1 MRNLPAGK
9 PTISSVIPLGRFSVN
24 GVSFA
29 GGGGGEEG
37 AGGATLGNGVDVTVA
52 IGNCVDV
59 TLGTHTTRNPLP
71 PSRLTLKR
79 NAERQYL
86 GALLQEPPRSM

>member
-9 PTISSVIPLGRFSVN
+9 PTISSVIPLDIFSVN

-37 AGGATLGNGVDVTVA
+37 AGGATLGDGVDVTVA

-59 TLGTHTTRNPLP
+59 TLGTHTTRKP
-71 PSRLTLKR
+71 TL
-79 NAERQYL
+79 E
-86 GALLQEPPRSM
+86 